1 MNYIQHLSSFY
12 DKLKKDNNLNTTHV
26 SLYHALF
33 QLWNL
38 NHFQNPIIVFR
49 EQVIHLSRIGS
60 LHTYYKCLNDLHC
73 WGYIQYIPSSS
84 RIKGSTFFFNS
95 LESEPKEVQPV
106 RKRGKNKGN
115 GKLTCNDDLELP
127 LFEKDSSRKIN
138 DNSNQDNSDHIRC
151 KNATL
156 LDAELH
162 QLSGNNASNK
172 NDNNIIVS
180 GIFAS
185 RLDANMHQLSGN
197 NASKLDALLHPF
209 KINNINI
216 NSKTKRVKEK
226 NVLPIDQIFES
237 DFEKKIEES
246 VNSENVSPQ
255 KRKRKKVAQKKEKPE
270 ELELP
275 FATDSFVDAW
285 KTLITLPKW
294 KNKTIESLRFTLKK
308 LAVYEVAF
316 ATILI
321 ELAITNNWKGAVFVD
336 TEAKYQLWKQ
346 VHPKESANEGN
357 EQKWY
362 SKSIIIETNEPERN
376 YKDRF

>member
-1 MNYIQHLSSFY
+1 M
-12 DKLKKDNNLNTTHV
+12 
-26 SLYHALF
+26 
-33 QLWNL
+33 
-38 NHFQNPIIVFR
+38 
-49 EQVIHLSRIGS
+49 
-60 LHTYYKCLNDLHC
+60 
-73 WGYIQYIPSSS
+73 
-84 RIKGSTFFFNS
+84 
-95 LESEPKEVQPV
+95 
-106 RKRGKNKGN
+106 
-115 GKLTCNDDLELP
+115 ELP

-226 NVLPIDQIFES
+226 NVLPIDPIFES